1 MSEHWARPKVRAS
14 PPAWIAIDCTNFAG
28 LSHLDEELTA
38 EAASLV
44 RASVAPASARAFRG
58 DIAQFLAWGGAL
70 PSSPAKIASYIA
82 DHASVHAVATIQRR
96 VASISKA
103 HEMAGHPNPCRSETV
118 KATLRGLRRVKG
130 TTQRQAKPLLRDD
143 LFLALDVMG
152 DRVRDHR
159 DRVLLL
165 LGFAGGFRRS
175 ELVALSVNDLQPV
188 REGLVVT
195 IRRSKTDQEGA
206 GRRIGVPL
214 GRTRHCPVKALE
226 SWFATAMIVDGP
238 VFRPITRHGSV
249 GGERLTGDAVSSLV
263 RERVAAAGIDAEGY
277 SGHSLRAGFATS
289 AAQAGVSTLKIR
301 AQTGHATDAMLARYI
316 RDGELF
322 VGNAAGAL
330 L

>member
-1 MSEHWARPKVRAS
+1 MSVHWAMQRVSAAGAEKC
-14 PPAWIAIDCTNFAG
+14 AIDCTDFAG
-28 LSHLDEELTA
+28 LNCLDEELTA
-38 EAASLV
+38 AAASLV
-44 RASVAPASARAFRG
+44 RASVAPASAKAFRG

-70 PSSPAKIASYIA
+70 PSSPAMIARYIA
-82 DHASVHAVATIQRR
+82 DFASVHAVATIQRR

-118 KATLRGLRRVKG
+118 KATLRGLRRIKG

-143 LFLALDVMG
+143 LFLALDAMG

-159 DRVLLL
+159 DRALLL

-175 ELVALSVNDLQPV
+175 ELVALNVNDLQPV
-188 REGLVVT
+188 REGLVVS

-206 GRRIGVPL
+206 GRRIGIPL

-226 SWFATAMIVDGP
+226 SWFANAMIDDGP
-238 VFRPITRHGSV
+238 VFRPITRHGFV
-249 GGERLTGDAVSSLV
+249 GGDRLTGDAVSSLV

-322 VGNAAGAL
+322 AGNAAGVL